1 MARRLRRNRGDDVGR
16 NKENEVSDAIPTQMK
31 STKTNGRTSHA
42 NDNKHDYGD
51 EMMDHSSRYQTPNQ
65 EVDSPVLQNLS
76 LDDNESM
83 SPSSTS
89 MTQSQTSRTSVIKKG
104 HLDIDD
110 EESVVEIELI
120 QCTHC
125 QRSFAPKV
133 YEKHFGT
140 DGQPKC
146 LNQMSKKRA
155 VFNSAKVREREIS
168 LLKNAHKPTNKHCFS
183 RHELPTMII

>member
-1 MARRLRRNRGDDVGR
+1 MARRLRRNRDDDVGR
-16 NKENEVSDAIPTQMK
+16 NKENEVSDGIQTQMK
-31 STKTNGRTSHA
+31 SKNTGGPKSHA

-51 EMMDHSSRYQTPNQ
+51 EMMDHSSKYQTSNQ

-76 LDDNESM
+76 LDDNESATL
-83 SPSSTS
+83 SSTS
-89 MTQSQTSRTSVIKKG
+89 MQSQTSRTSVVKKG
-104 HLDIDD
+104 HLDLDD

-146 LNQMSKKRA
+146 LNQMTKKRA
-155 VFNSAKVREREIS
+155 VFNSAKVRERY
-168 LLKNAHKPTNKHCFS
+168 
-183 RHELPTMII
+183 IIVR